1 MKKTITLALM
11 LVVSLLG
18 FTIQAQAPQ
27 TGVYRIQNAGAK
39 TYVKVTGKYDA
50 QLVSSQSNASYI
62 TVGIEKKLSD
72 GTYKVNSL
80 YSTYD
85 GGSVEVYDYLTK
97 ALTLGEIELR
107 RELEGSSE
115 PNIQKAI
122 SRMHELVQEYGFMRM
137 MPVDGQADTY
147 HAIAVLPTI
156 PDDIVAVWQ
165 AKKNPDG
172 SYHSKITNGNTMWDW
187 CIDIV
192 YRYLDEHSGAGGTN
206 AGLAAK
212 IRNNLKNIKEGHTYM
227 LTADEDGSFGY
238 FDTESALTSSNE
250 RSWWKLTP
258 KVNNE
263 NVKDGTYKIRN
274 IGNEKYV
281 RIRGR
286 YYATPDAEESA
297 ASDIRITFDGEANG
311 GQKIVNLGG
320 TYNGADI
327 DIYSYIEK
335 AIMIGKLAIYDVL
348 TDGNGVNPASPE
360 NIEVAQNY
368 LETEVKKGA
377 FMCIKPVEG
386 NDEAVYAYATIPH
399 IPEAVVTQMYQ
410 HKAIT
415 ADSEE
420 LAWQFG
426 VNKVKQYLND
436 HNGQGG
442 TDNTLRSYILANIDK
457 IRPGATYYLGAESNN
472 TFDYSPKFDTY
483 NNWGT
488 QTIIDN
494 FNDIKENTLF
504 QWGFDVKDV
513 EEDNLTSG
521 TYKIRNVQYENF
533 VEVLSKYYAKPD
545 TDEKNATEIHITYDG
560 KLDDGSYK
568 VTNMSA
574 VAKDGSMCD
583 IQSYVDKAIML
594 GKVAI
599 EEVLKNMS
607 DPEDIAYAKQYMEDF
622 VRAAAFMRVK
632 PVAGTNYV
640 YAIATIPEIPYEV
653 YHEMYRHGVIEQ
665 DTKEAAWDYGV
676 EYVMNYLCTH
686 GTNSTLAQLI
696 TNNIDNIQ
704 QGHTYYLSEDSN
716 HTFGYVDAENF
727 SASDKTI
734 QWGID
739 LEEEDQ
745 PVESDF
751 YKIHNVG
758 NDKYVKVYGRY
769 YAKPNVVEA
778 EATPIAVTIDGMLE
792 DGSMKVTNLVGDGH
806 DIRKYIDHAIE
817 LGTALLQEEL
827 SSSDPDNV
835 ERAIKAMTDFINEN
849 AYMRV
854 KLVPG
859 ETDAYYAYVVLPTV
873 PDSIVT
879 EWRKK
884 NPSYEGTMRD
894 WAVEKVLEYLKNHPQ
909 VDGTLAA
916 MVRNNIG
923 RLYEGH
929 TYYLRADGD
938 GTFGFA
944 DATLNEM
951 DFGTSDAAK
960 HYWWG
965 FADAIKAEPVSGYFR
980 IKGADGNYV
989 NVTGKFAAKPN
1000 ASAADAKTAAGTVI
1014 YVGTGE
1020 TKNTK
1025 TLPIEI
1031 LRSQG
1036 VDVGDYMTMINDVM
1050 GVVAGAVAQI
1060 ATDKLEHAQEGSE
1073 LAGYSQYAGLIEPMI
1088 NTLLESVDLNLY
1100 MEPTLTST
1108 GEEAFM
1114 LEVNIPDLAEYCD
1127 MAMSV
1132 LSLMGKD
1139 KNKLVEK
1146 LKRMETEAGATTTM
1160 GKLFN
1165 IAWRTAQYLDDPDT
1179 MWAKLKEN
1187 AIPYVQSYFI
1197 TGNGNTGGVGLS
1209 PTIGQLLLNA
1219 LQREDFN
1226 YGTTYCLLQ
1235 EPSDATYG
1243 LGYDSREEV
1252 ADLDAAKW
1260 ILEPFS
1266 EEAPNYNADTYVPF
1280 YLKAELGEK
1289 TYTDVPGVGVTIVG
1303 DTYYFTTAYLDFD
1316 AKIESEGVNVY
1327 TISETKRETSERKA
1341 TATTP
1346 AHTFVYYIAEL
1357 TEVTGGIIPAQTPV
1371 VVRTAVAPGDA
1382 KEAGLNIVLRPVGQ
1396 PEKPATETAF
1406 LTDLKQMIKELI
1418 YDKLGIE
1425 ETTTNIRPRVISQ
1438 QEENNL
1444 LVGSFFSETIDADDA
1459 NNYLAL
1465 ANKSLVQ
1472 DELAEGLDM
1481 TGVGFWKDDVQELAG
1496 NNAYLL
1502 GFNRDTEKIV
1512 DENFTTDTS
1521 FGDGNSINPP
1531 GFIFKYPDGTYTRI
1545 ETVNTNKEVK
1555 SVRYYNTLGIESTTP
1570 FEGVNIIVTTF
1581 TDGTKAVVKVIK

>member
-1 MKKTITLALM
+1 MRKTLTFLLTLIVAAIGLTAM
-11 LVVSLLG
+11 
-18 FTIQAQAPQ
+18 AQASQ
-27 TGVYRIQNAGAK
+27 TGVYQIQNVGK
-39 TYVKVTGKYDA
+39 TTYVKVTGKYDA
-50 QLVSSQSNASYI
+50 QLVTSKNEASYI

-107 RELEGSSE
+107 RELAGSSE
-115 PNIQKAI
+115 PNIQRAI
-122 SRMHELVQEYGFMRM
+122 SRMHELAQEYGFMRM

-156 PDDIVAVWQ
+156 PQDIVDVWT

-172 SYHSKITNGNTMWDW
+172 NYVSTITKGNTMWDW

-192 YRYLDEHSGAGGTN
+192 YRYLDEHSGEGGTN
-206 AGLAAK
+206 AALAAK

-238 FDTESALTSSNE
+238 IDVTGSLTSSLN

-274 IGNEKYV
+274 IGQEKYV
-281 RIRGR
+281 RIRGK
-286 YYATPDAEESA
+286 YYATPDAEEGD

-311 GQKIVNLGG
+311 GQKIINLGG
-320 TYNGADI
+320 TYNGTDI

-335 AIMIGKLAIYDVL
+335 AIMIGKMAIYDVL

-399 IPEAVVTQMYQ
+399 IPSDVVTQMFQ
-410 HKAIT
+410 HHAIT
-415 ADSEE
+415 ADSER
-420 LAWQFG
+420 LAWEFG
-426 VNKVKQYLND
+426 VSKVKQYLND

-457 IRPGATYYLGAESNN
+457 IRPGVTYYLGAEDNG
-472 TFDYSPKFDTY
+472 TFDYSPKFNNADDGWTAYTETVPDTY
-483 NNWGT
+483 FTN
-488 QTIIDN
+488 IKDN
-494 FNDIKENTLF
+494 TDY
-504 QWGFDVKDV
+504 QWGLDVIDV

-521 TYKIRNVQYENF
+521 TYKIRNVQYENY

-545 TDEKNATEIHITYDG
+545 TTEAGATEIHITYNG

-574 VAKDGSMCD
+574 VAKDGSQVD
-583 IQSYVDKAIML
+583 LLSYVDKAIML

-599 EEVLKNMS
+599 AEVLKNMS
-607 DPEDIAYAKQYMEDF
+607 DPEDIAYAQQYMEDF

-653 YHEMYRHGVIEQ
+653 YHEMYRHGVIKQ
-665 DTKEAAWDYGV
+665 DTKEAAWNYGV
-676 EYVMNYLCTH
+676 QYVLNYLNTH

-696 TNNIDNIQ
+696 RNNIGNIQ

-817 LGTALLQEEL
+817 LGTALLEQEL

-835 ERAIKAMTDFINEN
+835 QRAIKAMTDFINEN

-859 ETDAYYAYVVLPTV
+859 ETNAYYAYVTLPTV

-884 NPSYEGTMRD
+884 NPTYGGTMRD
-894 WAVEKVLEYLKNHPQ
+894 WAVEKVLAYLNNHPQ

-916 MVRNNIG
+916 MVRANIG

-929 TYYLRADGD
+929 TYYLRADQD

-951 DFGTSDAAK
+951 DFGTSDAAM

-965 FADAIKAEPVSGYFR
+965 FADAIKAEPFSGYYR
-980 IKGADGNYV
+980 IKGADGKYV
-989 NVTGKFAAKPN
+989 NVTGQFAAAPN
-1000 ASAADAKTAAGTVI
+1000 LAATGAKTAAGSVI
-1014 YVGTGE
+1014 YIGTGE
-1020 TKNTK
+1020 SKNAK
-1025 TLPIEI
+1025 TLPLDT

-1036 VDVGDYMTMINDVM
+1036 VDVGSAAGYMFMINDALKI
-1050 GVVAGAVAQI
+1050 VAHTVSDIAVN
-1060 ATDKLEHAQEGSE
+1060 KLDGTQYE
-1073 LAGYSQYAGLIEPMI
+1073 QYAGLIEPMAQ
-1088 NTLLESVDLNLY
+1088 TLLESADLNLY
-1100 MEPTLTST
+1100 VEPALTSD
-1108 GEEAFM
+1108 GNNAYM
-1114 LEVNIPDLAEYCD
+1114 LEVSTPDLAEYVD
-1127 MAMSV
+1127 LAQTA
-1132 LSLMGKD
+1132 LSLMGKHGSDLVDNLEALKKGDGGVLD
-1139 KNKLVEK
+1139 KLISAAQEMVVM
-1146 LKRMETEAGATTTM
+1146 LDDATATEAADNIWALLKQK
-1160 GKLFN
+1160 GKTFLSSYGN
-1165 IAWRTAQYLDDPDT
+1165 QLSALLPEQ
-1179 MWAKLKEN
+1179 
-1187 AIPYVQSYFI
+1187 AITFV
-1197 TGNGNTGGVGLS
+1197 N
-1209 PTIGQLLLNA
+1209 NA
-1219 LQREDFN
+1219 LNNPDFN
-1226 YGTTYCLLQ
+1226 YGTTYCLRQ
-1235 EPSDATYG
+1235 DADGTF
-1243 LGYDSREEV
+1243 GYASRESLI
-1252 ADLDAAKW
+1252 DNDAAKW
-1260 ILEPFS
+1260 ILEPFD
-1266 EEAPNYNADTYVPF
+1266 EQDPNYDADAYMPF
-1280 YLKAELGEK
+1280 IVSTQFEQESYNNQGQPTGEVLN
-1289 TYTDVPGVGVTIVG
+1289 YT
-1303 DTYYFTTAYLDFD
+1303 TTYLDFD
-1316 AKIESEGVNVY
+1316 AKIETSNVTAYTVTDTEKKTVTKNGV
-1327 TISETKRETSERKA
+1327 TKAYYLA
-1341 TATTP
+1341 TLTP
-1346 AHTFVYYIAEL
+1346 VASN
-1357 TEVTGGIIPAQTPV
+1357 IIPAATPV
-1371 VVRTAVAPGDA
+1371 VLTASETDT
-1382 KEAGLNIVLRPVGQ
+1382 KIELRPVYK
-1396 PEKPATETAF
+1396 PEHPAIESNELGALKDAF
-1406 LTDLKQMIKELI
+1406 LGILFEKLDDL
-1418 YDKLGIE
+1418 
-1425 ETTTNIRPRVISQ
+1425 TNDTQNAPRPQSISPKAISQ
-1438 QEENNL
+1438 PTSDNL
-1444 LVGSFFSETIDADDA
+1444 LVGSFFEQ
-1459 NNYLAL
+1459 AL
-1465 ANKSLVQ
+1465 NRDSTNLYMALGQKEATNG
-1472 DELAEGLDM
+1472 GLDM
-1481 TGVGFWKDDVQELAG
+1481 NGLGFWKSDLSKLDG
-1496 NNAYLL
+1496 NNAYLK
-1502 GFNRDTEKIV
+1502 GY
-1512 DENFTTDTS
+1512 DEGTDTGLTD
-1521 FGDGNSINPP
+1521 FYYDTTFEEGEEGDAP
-1531 GFIFKYPDGTYTRI
+1531 GYIFQYTDDTYTRI
-1545 ETVNTNKEVK
+1545 ENVNTSKEVK
-1555 SVRYYNTLGIESTTP
+1555 SVLYYNALGIESTTP

-1581 TDGTKAVVKVIK
+1581 TDGTKATTKVIK

>member
-1 MKKTITLALM
+1 
-11 LVVSLLG
+11 
-18 FTIQAQAPQ
+18 
-27 TGVYRIQNAGAK
+27 
-39 TYVKVTGKYDA
+39 
-50 QLVSSQSNASYI
+50 
-62 TVGIEKKLSD
+62 
-72 GTYKVNSL
+72 
-80 YSTYD
+80 
-85 GGSVEVYDYLTK
+85 
-97 ALTLGEIELR
+97 
-107 RELEGSSE
+107 
-115 PNIQKAI
+115 
-122 SRMHELVQEYGFMRM
+122 
-137 MPVDGQADTY
+137 
-147 HAIAVLPTI
+147 
-156 PDDIVAVWQ
+156 
-165 AKKNPDG
+165 
-172 SYHSKITNGNTMWDW
+172 MWDW

-227 LTADEDGSFGY
+227 LTVDADGSFGY
-238 FDTESALTSSNE
+238 IDVTGALTSSND

-258 KVNNE
+258 KVNTAD
-263 NVKDGTYKIRN
+263 VKDGTYKIRN
-274 IGNEKYV
+274 LGTEKYV
-281 RIRGR
+281 RITGKYHAR
-286 YYATPDAEESA
+286 PDAEEDA
-297 ASDIRITFDGEANG
+297 ASDIRITFNG
-311 GQKIVNLGG
+311 TNENGDQKVVNLGG
-320 TYNGADI
+320 NYNGTDI

-335 AIMIGKLAIYDVL
+335 AILIGKVAIADVL
-348 TDGNGVNPASPE
+348 KPGNSDGVNPASPE
-360 NIEVAQNY
+360 NVVVAQ
-368 LETEVKKGA
+368 ETMEKFVKDNA
-377 FMCIKPVEG
+377 FMSLKPVEG
-386 NDEAVYAYATIPH
+386 KDDAVYAYAYIPAV
-399 IPEAVVTQMYQ
+399 PAEVAEAMYEHGALSEYGVTSSSS
-410 HKAIT
+410 I
-415 ADSEE
+415 ADMQAA
-420 LAWQFG
+420 AWQFG
-426 VNKVKQYLND
+426 VKKVKDYLNA
-436 HNGQGG
+436 HSGTGG
-442 TDNTLRSYILANIDK
+442 TDNTLRAYILANIDN
-457 IRPGATYYLGAESNN
+457 IQPATTYYLSAHATDGS
-472 TFDYSPKFDTY
+472 FDYAAEGQFEMT
-483 NNWGT
+483 NEH
-488 QTIIDN
+488 
-494 FNDIKENTLF
+494 FM
-504 QWGFDVKDV
+504 WGFDVEDV
-513 EEDNLTSG
+513 EEENLTSG

-545 TDEKNATEIHITYDG
+545 TDEANATEIHITYDG

-568 VTNMSA
+568 VVNMSA

-583 IQSYVDKAIML
+583 IKEYVEKAIML
-594 GKVAI
+594 GKIAI
-599 EEVLKNMS
+599 ADVLSGKVTVNGETVHQAS
-607 DPEDIAYAKQYMEDF
+607 PENIAKAQEFMANF
-622 VRAAAFMRVK
+622 VRSAAFMRMK
-632 PVAGTNYV
+632 PVIGTNYV
-640 YAIATIPEIPYEV
+640 YAIATIPEIPAEV
-653 YHEMYRHGVIEQ
+653 VEQMVAHIDGVNNAQ
-665 DTKEAAWDYGV
+665 DCWNYGKQ
-676 EYVMNYLCTH
+676 YVLKYLEGH
-686 GTNSTLAQLI
+686 PNSTLASLI
-696 TNNIDNIQ
+696 TNNINNLTP
-704 QGHTYYLSEDSN
+704 GHTYYLSEDAD
-716 HTFGYVDAENF
+716 HTFGYKDYDNGEVNLD
-727 SASDKTI
+727 DKTL

-745 PVESDF
+745 PIESDF

-758 NDKYVKVYGRY
+758 NDRYVKVLDRY
-769 YAKPNVVEA
+769 YARPMATEA

-806 DIRKYIDHAIE
+806 DIQKYVQHAIK
-817 LGTALLQEEL
+817 LGTALIHQILDSQSTEEHV
-827 SSSDPDNV
+827 NQ
-835 ERAIKAMTDFINEN
+835 AIEEMTNFVNEN

-859 ETDAYYAYVVLPTV
+859 ETDAYYAYVVMPTV
-873 PDSIVT
+873 PEYIVN
-879 EWRKK
+879 EWKK
-884 NPSYEGTMRD
+884 KYPNYNGTMRD
-894 WAVEKVLEYLKNHPQ
+894 WAVEMVEQYLNEHPQ
-909 VDGTLAA
+909 VDGKLAA
-916 MVRNNIG
+916 MVRANID
-923 RLYEGH
+923 RIYEGH

-938 GTFGFA
+938 YTFGFA
-944 DATLNEM
+944 DATAGEM
-951 DFGTSDAAK
+951 DFGNSDAARY
-960 HYWWG
+960 YWWG

-989 NVTGKFAAKPN
+989 NVTGKFDAKPD

-1020 TKNTK
+1020 TKNAK

-1060 ATDKLEHAQEGSE
+1060 ATEKLENAQEGSE

-1108 GEEAFM
+1108 GEEAYM

-1127 MAMSV
+1127 MAMGV

-1139 KNKLVEK
+1139 KDQLVDKLQ
-1146 LKRMETEAGATTTM
+1146 RMETEAGATTTM

-1165 IAWRTAQYLDDPDT
+1165 IAWRTAQYLDDPDM
-1179 MWAKLKEN
+1179 MWTKLKEN

-1252 ADLDAAKW
+1252 ADNDAAKW

-1266 EEAPNYNADTYVPF
+1266 EEDPNYDESKYVPF
-1280 YLKAELGEK
+1280 YLKAELGEN
-1289 TYTDVPGVGVTIVG
+1289 TYTDVPGEGVTNVS
-1303 DTYYFTTAYLDFD
+1303 DETYYFTTTYLDFD

-1327 TISETKRETSERKA
+1327 TISDTKRETSERKE

-1406 LTDLKQMIKELI
+1406 LTDLKQMLKELL

-1444 LVGSFFSETIDADDA
+1444 LVGSFFSEAIDAGDA

-1472 DELAEGLDM
+1472 DDLAEGLDM
-1481 TGVGFWKDDVQELAG
+1481 TGIGFWKDDVQELAG

-1521 FGDGNSINPP
+1521 FGDGTSINPP

-1555 SVRYYNTLGIESTTP
+1555 SVRYYNTLGVESTTP
-1570 FEGVNIIVTTF
+1570 FDGVNIIETTF